1 MRIKG
6 LLLLAFILV
15 PILSGCGLDPQNG
28 HSHDMVDEAGT
39 TQLTNRYHTHIC
51 PGTLSNHKFTPE
63 IQYNEGCW
71 RSNSNQSSRQT
82 SMKA

>member
-15 PILSGCGLDPQNG
+15 PILSGCGLAPQNA

-39 TQLTNRYHTHIC
+39 TQLTNRYHIHIC
-51 PGTLSNHKFTPE
+51 PDALSNHKFTPE
-63 IQYNEGCW
+63 IQYYEGC
-71 RSNSNQSSRQT
+71 
-82 SMKA
+82 